1 MSISLIFSTFVYMNT
16 RDNIQAELQILRM
29 ENVRLTNELTKRNEY
44 ARFLENE
51 NEAIE
56 SETRQEYE
64 SKLILMKKERDN
76 ALEKAKEAEK
86 EIQAANGR
94 VYKERMRA
102 DNAEQMLCE
111 AQKALEESNKKVSIL
126 TEKVKSV
133 DDLNDVADAADKAVL
148 DAKQVIELINRR
160 VFQRNSDATRFL
172 NGEIDPNCPL
182 LEENGLAAI
191 VKHVMAVTSGKDR
204 TVVDNTV
211 KKKAGKSKVRVPKQK
226 SDKTKPSSCT
236 DSNTP
241 RRRRVYT
248 ATVLE
253 EMGVDTSNLPKGS
266 KLINRKDKVTGED
279 TWYIQLFFHTPAK
292 VTCREYKIGRFNVPK
307 SDPMCSKRP
316 VRILESNP
324 IMPSFARFY
333 LESKF
338 CYNLSEN
345 RILEI
350 LKGMKTNIPQSSL
363 NLWMHQIMEMLRER
377 LEPLMLEA
385 IRQSKFTNNDATR
398 LLVRSRK
405 TPDDPLKYTIEYVQA
420 TLSLEKKL
428 CVMLYDEG
436 TRDHMLQEEKIFKD
450 SSIVGFVADRA
461 PQYPAIVKD
470 LEKQELLRQ
479 ACWFHARHYLV
490 DAYLVDSRME
500 MLLILINALFYI
512 ERVFLQEDDQSPE
525 HRLKFRKEWSEPI
538 VDRIME
544 MLKKMRAAGD
554 EYGQM
559 VHRAVNYILDD
570 EDAFR
575 TFLSDGRIDMHNI
588 AIERCFR
595 HIAMGRRNWLQTGS
609 HFSAQNMAF
618 MFGLLESCKL
628 NKVNFGEYIE
638 DILTRILYCED
649 VDASFLPCDYV
660 RHFEDGTDAE
670 VTKPS
675 QDIA

>member
-1 MSISLIFSTFVYMNT
+1 MRISLIFSTFAYMNT
-16 RDNIQAELQILRM
+16 RDNIQAELQVLRM
-29 ENVRLTNELTKRNEY
+29 ENVRLTNELVKRNDY
-44 ARFLENE
+44 ASFLEDE
-51 NEAIE
+51 NKAIE
-56 SETRQEYE
+56 EETRKEYE
-64 SKLILMKKERDN
+64 VKLALMEKERDN
-76 ALEKAKEAEK
+76 ALGKANEAKAEAKNAKAKAEK
-86 EIQAANGR
+86 E
-94 VYKERMRA
+94 KMRA
-102 DNAEQMLCE
+102 DNAEQMLGE
-111 AQKALEESNKKVSIL
+111 ARKALEESNKRISVLSK
-126 TEKVKSV
+126 KVKTI
-133 DDLNDVADAADKAVL
+133 DDLKEVADAADKAAL
-148 DAKQVIELINRR
+148 DAKQVVELINRR

-191 VKHVMAVTSGKDR
+191 VKHVMAVTSGKERNGMD
-204 TVVDNTV
+204 DSA
-211 KKKAGKSKVRVPKQK
+211 KKKTNRPKVRIPKQK
-226 SDKTKPSSCT
+226 TDKTKSSSDT
-236 DSNTP
+236 ESNTP
-241 RRRRVYT
+241 HRRRVYT
-248 ATVLE
+248 ATILE
-253 EMGVDTSNLPKGS
+253 EMGIDASNLPKGS
-266 KLINRKDKVTGED
+266 KLIKRKDKVTGED

-345 RILEI
+345 RILEM

-398 LLVRSRK
+398 LLVRSRE

-420 TLSLEKKL
+420 ALSLEKKL

-470 LEKQELLRQ
+470 LEGQELLRQ

-500 MLLILINALFYI
+500 ML
-512 ERVFLQEDDQSPE
+512 
-525 HRLKFRKEWSEPI
+525 
-538 VDRIME
+538 
-544 MLKKMRAAGD
+544 KKMRAAGD
-554 EYGQM
+554 KYGQM
-559 VHRAVNYILDD
+559 VHRAVDYILDD
-570 EDAFR
+570 EDDFR
-575 TFLSDGRIDMHNI
+575 TFLSDGRIDIHNI

-609 HFSAQNMAF
+609 HFSAQNLAF

-638 DILTRILYCED
+638 DILTRILCGEE

-670 VTKPS
+670 VTKTS
-675 QDIA
+675 QAVA

>member
-1 MSISLIFSTFVYMNT
+1 MRISLIFSTFAYMNT
-16 RDNIQAELQILRM
+16 RDNIQAELQVLRM
-29 ENVRLTNELTKRNEY
+29 ENVRLTNELVKRNDY
-44 ARFLENE
+44 ASFLEDE
-51 NEAIE
+51 NKAIE
-56 SETRQEYE
+56 EETRKEYE
-64 SKLILMKKERDN
+64 AKLALMEKERDN
-76 ALEKAKEAEK
+76 ALGKANEAKAEAKNAKAKAEK
-86 EIQAANGR
+86 E
-94 VYKERMRA
+94 KMRA
-102 DNAEQMLCE
+102 DNAEQMLGE
-111 AQKALEESNKKVSIL
+111 ARKALEESNKRISVLSK
-126 TEKVKSV
+126 KVKTI
-133 DDLNDVADAADKAVL
+133 DDLKEVADAADKAAL
-148 DAKQVIELINRR
+148 DAKQVVELINRR

-191 VKHVMAVTSGKDR
+191 VKHVMAVTSGKERNGMADSA
-204 TVVDNTV
+204 
-211 KKKAGKSKVRVPKQK
+211 KKKTNRPKVLVPKQK
-226 SDKTKPSSCT
+226 TDKTKSSSDT
-236 DSNTP
+236 ESNTP
-241 RRRRVYT
+241 HRRRVYT
-248 ATVLE
+248 ATILE
-253 EMGVDTSNLPKGS
+253 EMGIDASNLPKGS
-266 KLINRKDKVTGED
+266 KLIKRKDKVTGED

-345 RILEI
+345 RILEM

-398 LLVRSRK
+398 LLVRSRE

-420 TLSLEKKL
+420 ALSLEKKL

-470 LEKQELLRQ
+470 LEGQELLRQ

-500 MLLILINALFYI
+500 ML
-512 ERVFLQEDDQSPE
+512 
-525 HRLKFRKEWSEPI
+525 
-538 VDRIME
+538 
-544 MLKKMRAAGD
+544 KKMRAAGD
-554 EYGQM
+554 KYGQM
-559 VHRAVNYILDD
+559 VHRAVDYILDD

-575 TFLSDGRIDMHNI
+575 TFLSDSRIDMHNI

-595 HIAMGRRNWLQTGS
+595 HIAMGRRNWLQTES
-609 HFSAQNMAF
+609 HFSAQNLAF

-638 DILTRILYCED
+638 NILTRILCGEE

-670 VTKPS
+670 ITKTS
-675 QDIA
+675 QAVA

>member
-1 MSISLIFSTFVYMNT
+1 
-16 RDNIQAELQILRM
+16 
-29 ENVRLTNELTKRNEY
+29 
-44 ARFLENE
+44 
-51 NEAIE
+51 
-56 SETRQEYE
+56 
-64 SKLILMKKERDN
+64 
-76 ALEKAKEAEK
+76 
-86 EIQAANGR
+86 
-94 VYKERMRA
+94 
-102 DNAEQMLCE
+102 
-111 AQKALEESNKKVSIL
+111 
-126 TEKVKSV
+126 
-133 DDLNDVADAADKAVL
+133 
-148 DAKQVIELINRR
+148 
-160 VFQRNSDATRFL
+160 
-172 NGEIDPNCPL
+172 
-182 LEENGLAAI
+182 
-191 VKHVMAVTSGKDR
+191 
-204 TVVDNTV
+204 
-211 KKKAGKSKVRVPKQK
+211 
-226 SDKTKPSSCT
+226 
-236 DSNTP
+236 
-241 RRRRVYT
+241 
-248 ATVLE
+248 
-253 EMGVDTSNLPKGS
+253 MGIDTSNLPKGS
-266 KLINRKDKVTGED
+266 KLI
-279 TWYIQLFFHTPAK
+279 FHTPAK

-345 RILEI
+345 RILEM

-385 IRQSKFTNNDATR
+385 IRQSKFTNNDA
-398 LLVRSRK
+398 
-405 TPDDPLKYTIEYVQA
+405 
-420 TLSLEKKL
+420 
-428 CVMLYDEG
+428 
-436 TRDHMLQEEKIFKD
+436 
-450 SSIVGFVADRA
+450 
-461 PQYPAIVKD
+461 
-470 LEKQELLRQ
+470 
-479 ACWFHARHYLV
+479 
-490 DAYLVDSRME
+490 
-500 MLLILINALFYI
+500 ILINALFYI

-525 HRLKFRKEWSEPI
+525 HRLEFRKEWSEPI

-559 VHRAVNYILDD
+559 VHRAVDYILDD

-609 HFSAQNMAF
+609 HFSAQNLAF

-638 DILTRILYCED
+638 DILTRILCGEE

-670 VTKPS
+670 VTKTS
-675 QDIA
+675 QAVA

>member
-1 MSISLIFSTFVYMNT
+1 MRISLIFSTFAYMNT
-16 RDNIQAELQILRM
+16 RDNIQAELQVLRM
-29 ENVRLTNELTKRNEY
+29 ENVRLTNELVKRNDY
-44 ARFLENE
+44 ASFLEDE
-51 NEAIE
+51 NKAIE
-56 SETRQEYE
+56 EETRKEYE
-64 SKLILMKKERDN
+64 AKLALMEKERDN
-76 ALEKAKEAEK
+76 ALGKANEAKAEAKNAKAKAEK
-86 EIQAANGR
+86 E
-94 VYKERMRA
+94 KMRA
-102 DNAEQMLCE
+102 DNAEQMLGE
-111 AQKALEESNKKVSIL
+111 ARKALEESNKRISVLSK
-126 TEKVKSV
+126 KVKTI
-133 DDLNDVADAADKAVL
+133 DDLKEVADAADKAAL
-148 DAKQVIELINRR
+148 DAKQVVELINRR

-191 VKHVMAVTSGKDR
+191 VKHVMAVTSGKERNGMADSA
-204 TVVDNTV
+204 
-211 KKKAGKSKVRVPKQK
+211 KKKTNRPKVLVPKQK
-226 SDKTKPSSCT
+226 TDKTKSSSDT
-236 DSNTP
+236 ESNTP
-241 RRRRVYT
+241 HRRRVYT
-248 ATVLE
+248 ATILE
-253 EMGVDTSNLPKGS
+253 EMGIDASNLPKGS
-266 KLINRKDKVTGED
+266 KLIKRKDKVTGED

-345 RILEI
+345 RILEM

-398 LLVRSRK
+398 LLVRSRE

-420 TLSLEKKL
+420 ALSLEKKL

-470 LEKQELLRQ
+470 LEGQELLRQ

-500 MLLILINALFYI
+500 ML
-512 ERVFLQEDDQSPE
+512 
-525 HRLKFRKEWSEPI
+525 
-538 VDRIME
+538 
-544 MLKKMRAAGD
+544 KKMRAAGD
-554 EYGQM
+554 KYGQM
-559 VHRAVNYILDD
+559 VHRAVDYILDD

-609 HFSAQNMAF
+609 HFSAQNLAF

-638 DILTRILYCED
+638 DILTRILCGEE

-670 VTKPS
+670 ITKTS
-675 QDIA
+675 QAVA

>member
-1 MSISLIFSTFVYMNT
+1 MNT
-16 RDNIQAELQILRM
+16 RDNIQAELQVLRM
-29 ENVRLTNELTKRNEY
+29 ENVRLTNELVKRNDY
-44 ARFLENE
+44 ASFLEDE
-51 NEAIE
+51 NKAIE
-56 SETRQEYE
+56 EETRKEYE
-64 SKLILMKKERDN
+64 AKLALMEKERDN
-76 ALEKAKEAEK
+76 ALGKANEAKAEAKNAKAKAEK
-86 EIQAANGR
+86 E
-94 VYKERMRA
+94 KMRA
-102 DNAEQMLCE
+102 DNAEQMLGE
-111 AQKALEESNKKVSIL
+111 ARKALEESNKRISVLSK
-126 TEKVKSV
+126 KVKTI
-133 DDLNDVADAADKAVL
+133 DDLKEVADAADKAAL
-148 DAKQVIELINRR
+148 DAKQVVELINRR

-191 VKHVMAVTSGKDR
+191 VKHVMAVTSGKERNGMD
-204 TVVDNTV
+204 DSA
-211 KKKAGKSKVRVPKQK
+211 KKKTNRPKVRIPKQK
-226 SDKTKPSSCT
+226 TDKTKSSSDT
-236 DSNTP
+236 ESNTP
-241 RRRRVYT
+241 HRRRVYT
-248 ATVLE
+248 ATILE
-253 EMGVDTSNLPKGS
+253 EMGIDASNLPKGS
-266 KLINRKDKVTGED
+266 KLIKRKDKVTGED

-345 RILEI
+345 RILEM

-398 LLVRSRK
+398 LLVRSRE

-420 TLSLEKKL
+420 ALSLEKKL

-470 LEKQELLRQ
+470 LEGQELLRQ

-500 MLLILINALFYI
+500 ML
-512 ERVFLQEDDQSPE
+512 
-525 HRLKFRKEWSEPI
+525 
-538 VDRIME
+538 
-544 MLKKMRAAGD
+544 KKMRAAGD
-554 EYGQM
+554 KYGQM
-559 VHRAVNYILDD
+559 VHRAVDYILDD
-570 EDAFR
+570 EDDFR
-575 TFLSDGRIDMHNI
+575 TFLSDGRIDIHNI

-609 HFSAQNMAF
+609 HFSAQNLAF

-638 DILTRILYCED
+638 DILTRILCGEE

-670 VTKPS
+670 VTKTS
-675 QDIA
+675 QAVA